1 MPRRFLAGSN
11 FSGRSDALR
20 KATLEQRG
28 SMFLVGPYAEAALSG
43 LANTVGD
50 EIAVYAHGG
59 SRERRPFAPIDWTKL
74 ASRKPATLSGGEQV
88 LLALHCFAR
97 SAYRAIGIDTA
108 LEQLDA
114 VNRMSTLDYLSAG
127 DDPFDAIL
135 IDNRLDHVPA
145 GWQRE
150 ELAGTTNPFACN
162 LAGMIADLR
171 PRAAPAIAI
180 RSLAFV
186 YPTGNPI
193 FHDLDLTLEP
203 GRIYRLAG
211 ANGAGKTTLFKLM
224 VGVLR
229 PSAGTIR
236 LDGKPYAPHR
246 EGNRAFALAMQNPD
260 HQWCG
265 ATLAEDTARRRRA
278 LTTIPGAMPPTDDL
292 LGRLARALGVGDPDQ
307 HLYELPLALR
317 KRLGWLWPFSG
328 AMPWIMLDEPT
339 IGQDRDTRTV
349 LATIMSRL
357 CAIGYGI
364 VVVTHDDDFAASF
377 PHRRLRIEDGTIKTE

>member
-1 MPRRFLAGSN
+1 MRRLVLVGSN

-20 KATLEQRG
+20 KVTLEQRG

-50 EIAVYAHGG
+50 EIAVYAHDGA
-59 SRERRPFAPIDWTKL
+59 SERAAFAPIDWTKL
-74 ASRKPATLSGGEQV
+74 AARKPATLSGGEQV
-88 LLALHCFAR
+88 LLALHCFSR

-114 VNRMSTLDYLSAG
+114 VNRALALDDLSG
-127 DDPFDAIL
+127 GNSFDAIL

-145 GWQRE
+145 GWQRG
-150 ELAGTTNPFACN
+150 ELARATNPFACN
-162 LAGMIADLR
+162 LAGMVADLR
-171 PRAAPAIAI
+171 PRAASAISI
-180 RSLAFV
+180 RRLAFA
-186 YPTGNPI
+186 YPARGAI

-229 PSAGTIR
+229 PSAGTIL

-292 LGRLARALGVGDPDQ
+292 LGRLARALGVGSPDQ

-339 IGQDRDTRTV
+339 IGQDRDTRTG
-349 LATIMSRL
+349 LAMIMSRL
-357 CAIGYGI
+357 CAIGYGV

-377 PHRRLRIEDGTIKTE
+377 PHQRLRIDDRTIRAE